1 MCRYIKYFIIIT
13 ILTKPNA
20 TLLLFDNI
28 PRAKLTR
35 KLQSEH
41 KLVSFGER
49 WRVQYDHL
57 RMTLQV
63 DIRILKSTCRD
74 GTNKRSI
81 HLGNI

>member
-1 MCRYIKYFIIIT
+1 MSLHQVFYYHNNINKTKHYITFI
-13 ILTKPNA
+13 
-20 TLLLFDNI
+20 DNI

-41 KLVSFGER
+41 KLVYFGER
-49 WRVQYDHL
+49 WRVQYDYL